1 MTATYGSAKVSKK
14 ITVNILNPNNE
25 INLENKT
32 IKPYAGVNNEY
43 VPFST
48 FIVEKPE
55 NKEYQETTSFT
66 GYDYMIKFK
75 IPYIDKNTYPTTIS
89 KILQNLCSLAGV
101 QCGTTTFVNSDYIV
115 TGNPFTNNEDCITV
129 LSNIAQ
135 LAGGFAHIG
144 RDDKLYIVN
153 IAELINELTVKEV
166 HEMSITNLNK
176 TFGTKKVLEDLNKT
190 TINPYNRRK
199 PAFTLDAICV
209 GCSSVGFDDTN
220 QMIVV
225 TSYNNKK
232 ELVARTVIK
241 PPSFVEYSKFDN
253 KK

>member
-1 MTATYGSAKVSKK
+1 MKLGKIDFCKIKK
-14 ITVNILNPNNE
+14 ITAIEIFVVILVLIAFGVYYSPNFML
-25 INLENKT
+25 NLEKKNAAKIKSDNAIFTARVLEEFAQNKNA
-32 IKPYAGVNNEY
+32 KA
-43 VPFST
+43 
-48 FIVEKPE
+48 
-55 NKEYQETTSFT
+55 
-66 GYDYMIKFK
+66 
-75 IPYIDKNTYPTTIS
+75 
-89 KILQNLCSLAGV
+89 
-101 QCGTTTFVNSDYIV
+101 SDV
-115 TGNPFTNNEDCITV
+115 G
-129 LSNIAQ
+129 
-135 LAGGFAHIG
+135 
-144 RDDKLYIVN
+144 
-153 IAELINELTVKEV
+153 
-166 HEMSITNLNK
+166 
-176 TFGTKKVLEDLNKT
+176 KKVLEDLNKT